1 MADRKVVKGQVG
13 TDPAD
18 ALKAAGE
25 RLLGSLM
32 QRAVSVVTDRV
43 GNLSD
48 RLIDATAPGGP
59 GLKAALAGGTA
70 LAEGKSPL
78 RAALGSGLAGAKER
92 IKNALGGRVGRG
104 GRGGKKLKV
113 TNIVET
119 VDVGLPL
126 RTTYD
131 LWTRFTEFPD
141 FVKKLETVEQPDDEK
156 TTWKAQ
162 ILWSHRTW
170 EATIVEQVPDSH
182 IVWQSKG
189 AKGRVDGAVTF
200 TELGRNLTRVL
211 VVLEYWP
218 QGLFEHTGNL
228 WRAQG
233 RRARLELKH
242 FRRHAMTHV
251 LPGRQE
257 VEGWRG
263 EIRDGEVVLSHED
276 AVKRER
282 ADASDRDDENADRP
296 GESAA
301 ARADEDEA
309 DREYAD
315 DGDRDAYEDEDE
327 DRDEYEE
334 AADDEDQYDEAMD
347 DEGEYEEAMDDE
359 DQYGEAVDDEDQYD
373 DSDEY
378 DDEDGPEGAA
388 DSEPSGGNGRLR
400 RPVPARSG
408 QRR

>member
-1 MADRKVVKGQVG
+1 MADRKIVKGQAG

-32 QRAVSVVTDRV
+32 QRAVSVATDRV
-43 GNLSD
+43 GDLSD

-59 GLKAALAGGTA
+59 GLKAALVGGTA

-92 IKNALGGRVGRG
+92 IKNALGGRSGRS

-113 TNIVET
+113 TNIVES

-141 FVKKLETVEQPDDEK
+141 FIKKLETVEQPDDEK

-162 ILWSHRTW
+162 VLWSHRTW

-218 QGLFEHTGNL
+218 QGLFERTGNL

-251 LPGRQE
+251 LPGRKE

-282 ADASDRDDENADRP
+282 AEASDRDDENADRP
-296 GESAA
+296 GEGSA
-301 ARADEDEA
+301 ARADE
-309 DREYAD
+309 
-315 DGDRDAYEDEDE
+315 E
-327 DRDEYEE
+327 DRDEYEDEYDE
-334 AADDEDQYDEAMD
+334 AADDEDEYDEA
-347 DEGEYEEAMDDE
+347 ADDE
-359 DQYGEAVDDEDQYD
+359 DEYDEAPDDEDEYDEAPDDEDEYDEAPDDEDEYD
-373 DSDEY
+373 DSDKY
-378 DDEDGPEGAA
+378 DDEDGREGAA
-388 DSEPSGGNGRLR
+388 DSEPAGGNGRRR
-400 RPVPARSG
+400 RPVPAESG
-408 QRR
+408 RRR